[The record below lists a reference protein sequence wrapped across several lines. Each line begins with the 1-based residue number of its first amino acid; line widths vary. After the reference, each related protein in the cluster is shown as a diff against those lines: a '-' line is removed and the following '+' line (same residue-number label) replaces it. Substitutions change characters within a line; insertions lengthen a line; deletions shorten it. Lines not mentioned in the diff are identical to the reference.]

1 MKKMIGYGFAVLVGV
16 GALTF
21 EMMESL
27 NFWRLAFPVDKWFLS
42 YLGFFLTSIA
52 MIGYFYEFLFVAVG
66 KTQKTVSLIMAI
78 VCGVGALLTAGLG
91 FKITSYAAQGWQFTQ
106 TDLAYM
112 AIIVQALIGLHIIAL
127 FVFYGGDAIAKAW
140 QDDDGDGVPNFLDRK
155 DNRPQKPV
163 NVNALETKI
172 AQLEAALRK
181 SESSASNSAKNPLEN
196 ERGEE
201 KGNNTQAGGNDAKKA

>member
-1 MKKMIGYGFAVLVGV
+1 MKKMIGYGFAVLVGA

-52 MIGYFYEFLFVAVG
+52 MLGYFYEFLYVAVG

-78 VCGVGALLTAGLG
+78 VCGLGALLTAGIG
-91 FKITSYAAQGWQFTQ
+91 FKITSYAAQGFQFTQ

-112 AIIVQALIGLHIIAL
+112 AIIVQALIGLHILAL

-155 DNRPQKPV
+155 DNRPSKPM
-163 NVNALETKI
+163 NINAMESRI
-172 AQLEAALRK
+172 AQLKA
-181 SESSASNSAKNPLEN
+181 EN
-196 ERGEE
+196 ERL
-201 KGNNTQAGGNDAKKA
+201 KASQTQQEGQGKAQGVEQEDNATANGKTPPKA

>member
-155 DNRPQKPV
+155 DNRPNKPM
-163 NVNALETKI
+163 NVNALETRI
-172 AQLEAALRK
+172 AQLKA
-181 SESSASNSAKNPLEN
+181 EN
-196 ERGEE
+196 ERLKASQLERAGQGATKHD
-201 KGNNTQAGGNDAKKA
+201 KGGDNASRPTNGQ

>member
-163 NVNALETKI
+163 NVNALETQI
-172 AQLEAALRK
+172 AQLKAELRK
-181 SESSASNSAKNPLEN
+181 RDETPAKDGQSATKHD
-196 ERGEE
+196 
-201 KGNNTQAGGNDAKKA
+201 KGGDNATANGNTPPK